1 MLLISSIVCAQ
12 TAPQPES
19 LTNAKI
25 VSMVKAALPKA
36 VIIKSIESKQSN
48 FDTSTEALIALKKQ
62 GVSDDI
68 ITTMVSKVSVPV
80 TAKAEAVSPAPTDGK
95 HVYAVV
101 QKSKECEVVTS
112 KNNVGQVVTMVQSP
126 TKHGN
131 FLLAKE
137 DGKIILIYNTKM
149 LIGMLL
155 TDTKNVAILKIDSVR
170 FIFEGNNV
178 VSLKTTVSSAKI
190 PNLTGEIKPH
200 ITNAQYNLTVP
211 PGSKAE
217 TLLRQSKL
225 LGFQVVAE
233 RDGQYADLL
242 NEKQQTRLLQSFN
255 CIP

>member
-1 MLLISSIVCAQ
+1 
-12 TAPQPES
+12 
-19 LTNAKI
+19 
-25 VSMVKAALPKA
+25 MVKAALPKA
-36 VIIKSIESKQSN
+36 VIIKSIENKQAS
-48 FDTSTEALIALKKQ
+48 FDTSTEAMITLKKQ
-62 GVSDDI
+62 GVPDDVI
-68 ITTMVSKVSVPV
+68 AAMVGKETKSTAAKVEPI
-80 TAKAEAVSPAPTDGK
+80 APPASTDGK
-95 HVYAVV
+95 HIYAVV

-178 VSLKTTVSSAKI
+178 VSLKTAISSAKI